1 MAASTEY
8 DSEKVQECLSKAGF
22 DARSAR
28 MEKGLDTWLYKD
40 CDADGVSISGGEE
53 QKIALARALY
63 QNAAFEA
70 SADARVLKTVLAQD
84 GYMKSDF
91 EKQEE

>member
-1 MAASTEY
+1 MTQRKYE
-8 DSEKVQECLSKAGF
+8 ECLSKAGF

-53 QKIALARALY
+53 QKIALARGAVS
-63 QNAAFEA
+63 E
-70 SADARVLKTVLAQD
+70 R
-84 GYMKSDF
+84 GISDLG
-91 EKQEE
+91 